1 MHRIVHRG
9 NAKPLSTAD
18 GVNQSP
24 LPRGL
29 VCIGPPTDRLDV
41 RSLDAVLNNPE
52 AVLRRVISRVQRGS
66 IILLHDAGQPVASI
80 EIVLNGLI
88 RHAERM
94 NIHL

>member
-1 MHRIVHRG
+1 MGLTNPHYRG
-9 NAKPLSTAD
+9 ALSA
-18 GVNQSP
+18 
-24 LPRGL
+24 LGL
-29 VCIGPPTDRLDV
+29 QLTGWDV

-88 RHAERM
+88 RHARE
-94 NIHL
+94 NEYTFVTVDQLES